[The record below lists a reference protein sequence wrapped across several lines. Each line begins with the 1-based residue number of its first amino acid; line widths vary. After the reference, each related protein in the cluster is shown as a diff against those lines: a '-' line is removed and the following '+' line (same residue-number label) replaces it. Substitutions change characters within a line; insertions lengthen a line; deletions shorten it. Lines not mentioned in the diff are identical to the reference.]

1 MEKKTRK
8 KSKVVN
14 RTYIVIGTIVILFI
28 LSMGI
33 TFYMMTPKH
42 KINDEVDKY
51 KYKQQEDIKKDNNNI
66 LFKIGN
72 KYINEYG
79 YITDI
84 SSSSAIQIQGVNIQ
98 SNQEQMESSIFE
110 KLLKLYNTLKNNDL
124 TIKVSKI
131 DITNID
137 DIKVYMDLEN
147 KIIQIGNLENLS
159 TKFIYIKNII
169 KQEKGKSGTIFV
181 NDTSKMYFKESL

>member
-14 RTYIVIGTIVILFI
+14 RTYIVIGTVVILFI

-42 KINDEVDKY
+42 KINEEVDKY
-51 KYKQQEDIKKDNNNI
+51 KYEQQEDIKKNNNNI

-79 YITDI
+79 YITYI
-84 SSSSAIQIQGVNIQ
+84 SGNSAIQVQGINIK
-98 SNQEQMESSIFE
+98 SNQEQIESSIFE
-110 KLLKLYNTLKNNDL
+110 KLLKLYNTLKNKDL

-159 TKFIYIKNII
+159 TKFVYVKNIME
-169 KQEKGKSGTIFV
+169 QEKGKTGTIFV
-181 NDTSKMYFKESL
+181 NDISKMYFRESL

>member
-8 KSKVVN
+8 KSNVVSK
-14 RTYIVIGTIVILFI
+14 TYIVIGTVVILFV

-42 KINDEVDKY
+42 KTNEEVDKY
-51 KYKQQEDIKKDNNNI
+51 KYEQQEDIKKNNNNI

-84 SSSSAIQIQGVNIQ
+84 SNSSAIQVKGINIK

-110 KLLKLYNTLKNNDL
+110 KLLKLYDTLKNNDL

-137 DIKVYMDLEN
+137 DVKVYMDLEN

-159 TKFIYIKNII
+159 TKFVYVKNIM

-181 NDTSKMYFKESL
+181 NDISKMYFRESL

>member
-14 RTYIVIGTIVILFI
+14 RTYIVIGTVVILFI

-51 KYKQQEDIKKDNNNI
+51 KYEQQEDIKKDNDNI

-84 SSSSAIQIQGVNIQ
+84 SNSSAIQVQGVNIQ

-137 DIKVYMDLEN
+137 DVKVYMDSEN
-147 KIIQIGNLENLS
+147 KIIQIGNFENLS
-159 TKFIYIKNII
+159 TKFVYAKDIM
-169 KQEKGKSGTIFV
+169 KQEKGKTGTIFV
-181 NDTSKMYFKESL
+181 KDTSKTYFRENV

>member
-14 RTYIVIGTIVILFI
+14 RTYIVIGTVVILFV

-42 KINDEVDKY
+42 KINEEVDKY
-51 KYKQQEDIKKDNNNI
+51 KYEQQEDIKKNNNNI

-84 SSSSAIQIQGVNIQ
+84 SSSSAIQLQGVNIQ

-137 DIKVYMDLEN
+137 DIKVYMNLEN

-159 TKFIYIKNII
+159 TKFVYIKNIM

-181 NDTSKMYFKESL
+181 NDISKMYFRESL